1 MPLSF
6 LNLSTLDFHS
16 LLLHADENFSKH
28 GKNSGVEYFCLAPEA
43 SGKTFFFS
51 PLGQTNLLLSF
62 ESSSLEVTHSFTRMV
77 ITTYRRLGT
86 VVILALAILK
96 YRIR

>member
-43 SGKTFFFS
+43 SGKTFFFFTTGADK
-51 PLGQTNLLLSF
+51 PL
-62 ESSSLEVTHSFTRMV
+62 
-77 ITTYRRLGT
+77 
-86 VVILALAILK
+86 VVF
-96 YRIR
+96 